1 MAEIFVEVQQREGVR
16 EDVKTRGPAH
26 WPRSPGLRRLYPSL
40 TARHSA
46 RYSANPAVFRT
57 PPPPP
62 ATESRLGAPLPNP
75 DPIYKVQVCSRGG
88 QVFVCVRDVGV
99 VHDAAVPALYK
110 RENEH

>member
-1 MAEIFVEVQQREGVR
+1 M
-16 EDVKTRGPAH
+16 
-26 WPRSPGLRRLYPSL
+26 
-40 TARHSA
+40 
-46 RYSANPAVFRT
+46 
-57 PPPPP
+57 
-62 ATESRLGAPLPNP
+62 PNP